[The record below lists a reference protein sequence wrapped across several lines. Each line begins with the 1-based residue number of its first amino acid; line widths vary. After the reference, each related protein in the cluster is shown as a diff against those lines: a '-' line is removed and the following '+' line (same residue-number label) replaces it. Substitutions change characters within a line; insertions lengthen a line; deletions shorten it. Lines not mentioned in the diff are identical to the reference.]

1 MNMYEKG
8 TQVHATTVFFV
19 KSGALYVDEAKEVAA
34 KKEDAAKA
42 IISGRVLVNDGTD
55 FVVPTGTV
63 DLITNTASGFTEPA
77 NSATAEYT

>member
-19 KSGALYVDEAKEVAA
+19 KDGALYVDEAKTVAA

-42 IISGRVLVNDGTD
+42 ILSGRVLINDGTD
-55 FVVPTGTV
+55 FLTVTSVAIDGTSVVVGSDT
-63 DLITNTASGFTEPA
+63 
-77 NSATAEYT
+77 YTLS